1 MDTAAADTADA
12 RSRGTRDG
20 VPRDGDAPEH
30 DTAQHDTPEHA
41 AHDGRPGPVPK
52 ADAPRPRCA
61 ETTAA
66 ALLDAAAAR
75 FVRYG
80 YENTS
85 VRDIAA
91 DAGVNPALIYRYFG
105 SKEKLFVKV
114 VSRDRDPAAIVDGPL
129 DELPDRSV
137 TWFHNRPPAIA
148 GEHPLALMLRSA
160 GREGV
165 ADLMRAQVR
174 DTVGA
179 LAERLEGPEAELR
192 AAMILA
198 LNVGMGAL
206 ASVAGIDVLMDAPP
220 DRLRAHL
227 AAAMHPL
234 VETPADGR
242 SDPATDQARRPI
254 GPDA

>member
-1 MDTAAADTADA
+1 METAAAEPPATQAAADEA
-12 RSRGTRDG
+12 F
-20 VPRDGDAPEH
+20 
-30 DTAQHDTPEHA
+30 
-41 AHDGRPGPVPK
+41 PK
-52 ADAPRPRCA
+52 ADTPRPRCA
-61 ETTAA
+61 EATAA
-66 ALLDAAAAR
+66 ALLDAAVAR
-75 FVRYG
+75 FSRHG

-105 SKEKLFVKV
+105 SKEKLFVQV
-114 VSRDRDPAAIVDGPL
+114 VSRDRDPAAIIAGPL
-129 DELPDRSV
+129 GELPDRSV
-137 TWFHNRPPAIA
+137 TWFRTRPPAIA

-179 LAERLEGPEAELR
+179 LADRLEGPEAELR

-206 ASVAGIDVLMDAPP
+206 ASVAGVDVLSEAPP
-220 DRLRAHL
+220 ERLRAHL
-227 AAAMHPL
+227 AAAMRPL
-234 VETPADGR
+234 IEPTTPDDSDG
-242 SDPATDQARRPI
+242 SDGSD
-254 GPDA
+254 D

>member
-1 MDTAAADTADA
+1 METAAAAT
-12 RSRGTRDG
+12 
-20 VPRDGDAPEH
+20 
-30 DTAQHDTPEHA
+30 
-41 AHDGRPGPVPK
+41 
-52 ADAPRPRCA
+52 PRPRCA

-75 FVRYG
+75 FVRHG

-114 VSRDRDPAAIVDGPL
+114 VSRDRDPAAIIAGPL

-137 TWFHNRPPAIA
+137 TWFRNRPPAIA

-179 LAERLEGPEAELR
+179 LADRLEGPEAELR
-192 AAMILA
+192 AAVILA
-198 LNVGMGAL
+198 LNVGIGAL
-206 ASVAGIDVLMDAPP
+206 ASVAGVDVLSDAPP
-220 DRLRAHL
+220 ERLRAHL
-227 AAAMHPL
+227 AAAMLPL
-234 VETPADGR
+234 IEAAHDDAAPGDTVPDDTAPDDAAPDDTTSDGTTPGDKAPDGKV
-242 SDPATDQARRPI
+242 
-254 GPDA
+254 PDGKVLGDKVLDD

>member
-1 MDTAAADTADA
+1 METAAAAT
-12 RSRGTRDG
+12 
-20 VPRDGDAPEH
+20 
-30 DTAQHDTPEHA
+30 
-41 AHDGRPGPVPK
+41 
-52 ADAPRPRCA
+52 PRPRCA

-75 FVRYG
+75 FARHG

-114 VSRDRDPAAIVDGPL
+114 VSRDRDPAAIIAGPL

-137 TWFHNRPPAIA
+137 TWFRNRPPAIA

-174 DTVGA
+174 DTVGT
-179 LAERLEGPEAELR
+179 LADRLEGPEAELR
-192 AAMILA
+192 AAVILA
-198 LNVGMGAL
+198 LNVGIGAL
-206 ASVAGIDVLMDAPP
+206 ASVAGVDVLSDAPP
-220 DRLRAHL
+220 ERLRAHL
-227 AAAMHPL
+227 AAAMLPL
-234 VETPADGR
+234 IEAAHDDATPGDTASGDTVLDGTAPDDAAPDDAAPDDTT
-242 SDPATDQARRPI
+242 SDDTTSGDKA
-254 GPDA
+254 PDDKVFGGKALDA

>member
-1 MDTAAADTADA
+1 MDAD
-12 RSRGTRDG
+12 S
-20 VPRDGDAPEH
+20 PRPRAGE
-30 DTAQHDTPEHA
+30 
-41 AHDGRPGPVPK
+41 
-52 ADAPRPRCA
+52 PRPRCA
-61 ETTAA
+61 EATSA

-75 FVRYG
+75 FARDG
-80 YENTS
+80 YEATS

-105 SKEKLFVKV
+105 SKEKLFVSV
-114 VSRDRDPAAIVDGPL
+114 VSRDRDPATVIDGPM

-165 ADLMRAQVR
+165 SDLMRAQVR
-174 DTVGA
+174 DTVAA
-179 LAERLEGPEAELR
+179 LAARLDGPDAELR

-206 ASVAGIDVLMDAPP
+206 SSIAGVDVLMAAPP
-220 DRLRAHL
+220 DRLRDHL
-227 AAAMHPL
+227 AAAMMPL
-234 VETPADGR
+234 IDV
-242 SDPATDQARRPI
+242 
-254 GPDA
+254 PDAATTTPQGAEKTTTAESPANP